1 MQGRLCDCV
10 EGKIQAFPWQN
21 WESEFAAAKSIN
33 LRLIEW
39 TLDQEKL
46 YENPLMTVEGQK
58 KIRRLCQKFDIFI
71 PSLTGDCFMQRP
83 FWKARGQTKT
93 DLQSDFLKIAQSCS
107 LVGIQ
112 MIVVPLVDNGRL
124 ETTEQENI
132 LIDFLLKNEDVF
144 ASHNL
149 KIIFESDFTPAKL
162 ARFLERITS
171 SQFGINYDTG
181 NSAALGFNV
190 VEEFMAFGNRV
201 ANVHVKDRVLGGTT
215 VPLKAGN
222 ADFETV
228 FSELSKQ
235 KYQGNFILQTARAVN
250 GKHAEALGE
259 YKNMTLLWMNQY
271 DLVAVK

>member
-1 MQGRLCDCV
+1 
-10 EGKIQAFPWQN
+10 
-21 WESEFAAAKSIN
+21 
-33 LRLIEW
+33 
-39 TLDQEKL
+39 
-46 YENPLMTVEGQK
+46 
-58 KIRRLCQKFDIFI
+58 
-71 PSLTGDCFMQRP
+71 MQRP